1 MSVIVAIKKDNKVYF
16 GADTQTTKGSL
27 RTSSFLENNFKLWK
41 VKGVKN
47 CIMGSVGSTRD
58 SCVIKVAKNLID
70 EIDVLHDNIDYDYV
84 VEKLLPRLV
93 KRLEQFGYTKNLDKD
108 AVMDST
114 ILFGYKDKLY
124 LLSWSGCVTE
134 IDDCVAIGS
143 GGDEALGSLSTTVA
157 EDDAEMRV
165 IKAIKSSI
173 VHDIYVN
180 YPLVLIDTGKM
191 KFKVMTEESIKA
203 IDDTNCDNYNK
214 K

>member
-27 RTSSFLENNFKLWK
+27 KTSSFLENNFKLWK
-41 VKGVKN
+41 VKGVDN
-47 CIMGSVGSTRD
+47 CIMGGVGSARD

-70 EIDVLHDNIDYDYV
+70 EIDVLHNNIDYDYV
-84 VEKLLPRLV
+84 VEKLAPRIV

-114 ILFGYKDKLY
+114 FLFGYKDKLY

-143 GGDEALGSLSTTVA
+143 GADEALGSLSTSMS
-157 EDDAEMRV
+157 EKNAEMRI
-165 IKAIKSSI
+165 IKAIKSS
-173 VHDIYVN
+173 VLHDIYVN
-180 YPLVLIDTGKM
+180 YPLILVDTEKS
-191 KFKVMTEESIKA
+191 KFKIMTEESVKA
-203 IDDTNCDNYNK
+203 IDDSK
-214 K
+214 